1 MHFCFQ
7 YRCSGKRIW
16 LPSTNVP
23 GCAAPVV
30 IADCTLTPPISSKQ
44 QQGSRAGPLYKLQN
58 SNPISDMTPRRP
70 KGWSQSSNTS
80 CNSNPKYFGYDT
92 SHLKSST
99 TRNLNLNLKSST
111 HQESESELFPE
122 QGISVTETN
131 WFPVEG
137 LGLEPEIHSTLRVIV
152 AVVYTNCSRRK
163 KAKNRKDLDCKCL
176 DRRDYKTQ
184 VRILLKGNK
193 IEVDREKGPA
203 LLASQL
209 QQILASSVI
218 VRKKRRR
225 RKKPD
230 SESRK
235 QQPESSC

>member
-1 MHFCFQ
+1 MVWQLPMHFCFQ

-23 GCAAPVV
+23 GCAAHVV

-92 SHLKSST
+92 GHLKSST
-99 TRNLNLNLKSST
+99 TRNLNLNLNSST
-111 HQESESELFPE
+111 HQESESELFPG

-137 LGLEPEIHSTLRVIV
+137 LGLEPEIHSTLCVIF
-152 AVVYTNCSRRK
+152 VVVNTNCSRRK
-163 KAKNRKDLDCKCL
+163 KAKNRKEFGL
-176 DRRDYKTQ
+176 
-184 VRILLKGNK
+184 
-193 IEVDREKGPA
+193 
-203 LLASQL
+203 
-209 QQILASSVI
+209 
-218 VRKKRRR
+218 
-225 RKKPD
+225 
-230 SESRK
+230 
-235 QQPESSC
+235 

>member
-1 MHFCFQ
+1 
-7 YRCSGKRIW
+7 
-16 LPSTNVP
+16 
-23 GCAAPVV
+23 
-30 IADCTLTPPISSKQ
+30 
-44 QQGSRAGPLYKLQN
+44 
-58 SNPISDMTPRRP
+58 MTPRRP

-80 CNSNPKYFGYDT
+80 CNANPKYFGYDT
-92 SHLKSST
+92 RHLKSSTTRYLNSST
-99 TRNLNLNLKSST
+99 TRNLNLNLNSST

-122 QGISVTETN
+122 QGISSYRDKLV
-131 WFPVEG
+131 
-137 LGLEPEIHSTLRVIV
+137 S
-152 AVVYTNCSRRK
+152 SRRIGSGARDSFHTLCNCCCCVYK
-163 KAKNRKDLDCKCL
+163 LLKEKESKIQEGIWIVSVWTE
-176 DRRDYKTQ
+176 RDYKIQ

-193 IEVDREKGPA
+193 IEVDRENGPD

-225 RKKPD
+225 RRKKPD